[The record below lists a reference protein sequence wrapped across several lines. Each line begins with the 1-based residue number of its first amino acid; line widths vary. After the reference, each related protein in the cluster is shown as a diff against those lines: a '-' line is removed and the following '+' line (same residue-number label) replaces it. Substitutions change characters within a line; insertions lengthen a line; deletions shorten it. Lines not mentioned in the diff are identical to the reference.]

1 MACISNGIYPS
12 GHFAPSSS
20 TLPEGHN
27 RLPKG
32 LWDEKESTRRISGV
46 CLYREGSNGSK
57 KLKGN
62 PILALL
68 LIVLVGL
75 LITSATGAMVTDV
88 AATSPSLVLSPSSG
102 KAGSWAKAA
111 GSMFSEEGDPE
122 FPPQTVIRFNGI
134 EVASAY
140 GGGSFSISFQVPSG
154 IPPGVYPV
162 QAVRGSQSATATFTV
177 VTLPVANFAMDPASG
192 TGPAPLVVQFTETS
206 TGSPTSWWWSFG
218 DDSTSPL
225 PNPSHTYRKNG
236 TYSVTLTVTNM
247 AGNNAR
253 KRTITV
259 YEPTLMV
266 SPLSGKAGSMVTVT
280 GSSFYYDEK
289 RAFRI
294 ILFFNGIEITRDIP
308 MTRSGTMGSFTASF
322 IIPADTAPG
331 SYTVRA
337 ESQADGAET
346 PFTVTNL
353 APRALIDATPPSG
366 KAPLSV
372 HFNGSRS
379 YDEDGS
385 IRSYSWNFGDSKSAT
400 GTAVDHTF
408 SQPGEYHVILTVT
421 DNQGSS
427 GTSSFI
433 IRTDNTP
440 PIADA
445 RGTPPSGQD
454 PLTVNFDGTF
464 SYDPD
469 GKIRSFSWDFG
480 DGSGEQTASTSHQ
493 YQDPGSY
500 TAVLTVTD
508 DKGAADQDEVAIMVG
523 NEPPVAMIRL
533 SPESGTVPLKVTFDG
548 SRSSD
553 PDDTSLT
560 YSWDFGDGFRAGSRT
575 TAHTYEEEGTY
586 QVSLVVTDPH
596 GGSDRA
602 VVTVVAESPFP
613 VLPITGGSLI
623 IICTAIALWYIRQ
636 QIINRRRT
644 IPEFHITTDSGLEFD
659 AGGMGRQEEFPD
671 ITVEVKSGIWKE
683 GDER

>member
-140 GGGSFSISFQVPSG
+140 GGGSFTIPFQVPSG
-154 IPPGVYPV
+154 IPPGAYPV
-162 QAVRGSQSATATFTV
+162 QAVRGSQAATATFTV

-247 AGNNAR
+247 AGTNAR

-400 GTAVDHTF
+400 GPAADHTF
-408 SQPGEYHVILTVT
+408 SQPGEYRVILTVT
-421 DNQGSS
+421 DNQGSL

-445 RGTPPSGQD
+445 RGTPASGPD

-464 SYDPD
+464 SHDPD

-480 DGSGEQTASTSHQ
+480 DGSGEQTSSTSHQ
-493 YQDPGSY
+493 YRDPGSY
-500 TAVLTVTD
+500 TTVLTVTD
-508 DKGAADQDEVAIMVG
+508 DLGATGKDEVVITVG
-523 NEPPVAMIRL
+523 NEHPVAVIGI
-533 SPESGTVPLKVTFDG
+533 SAKSGSVPLMVTFDG
-548 SRSSD
+548 SRSFD
-553 PDDTSLT
+553 PDGTALT
-560 YSWDFGDGFRAGSRT
+560 YSWDFGDGT
-575 TAHTYEEEGTY
+575 TGASKTTSHTYEEEGTY
-586 QVSLVVTDPH
+586 DISLVVTDMH
-596 GGSDRA
+596 GASGRA
-602 VVTVVAESPFP
+602 EETVIAESPFP
-613 VLPITGGSLI
+613 VVPLIGGALI
-623 IICTAIALWYIRQ
+623 IAGTAIALWYIRQ
-636 QIINRRRT
+636 QIVKRRLPS
-644 IPEFHITTDSGLEFD
+644 PEFHITTDSGLEYET
-659 AGGMGRQEEFPD
+659 GMKRTSDEFPD
-671 ITVEVKSGIWKE
+671 ISVEVRSGIWKE
-683 GDER
+683 GDKR

>member
-1 MACISNGIYPS
+1 M
-12 GHFAPSSS
+12 
-20 TLPEGHN
+20 
-27 RLPKG
+27 
-32 LWDEKESTRRISGV
+32 
-46 CLYREGSNGSK
+46 
-57 KLKGN
+57 
-62 PILALL
+62 
-68 LIVLVGL
+68 
-75 LITSATGAMVTDV
+75 
-88 AATSPSLVLSPSSG
+88 
-102 KAGSWAKAA
+102 
-111 GSMFSEEGDPE
+111 
-122 FPPQTVIRFNGI
+122 
-134 EVASAY
+134 
-140 GGGSFSISFQVPSG
+140 
-154 IPPGVYPV
+154 
-162 QAVRGSQSATATFTV
+162 
-177 VTLPVANFAMDPASG
+177 
-192 TGPAPLVVQFTETS
+192 QFTETS

-247 AGNNAR
+247 AGTNAR

-266 SPLSGKAGSMVTVT
+266 SPLSGKAGSMVTAT

-289 RAFRI
+289 SASRI
-294 ILFFNGIEITRDIP
+294 TLFFNGIEITRDIP

-400 GTAVDHTF
+400 GPAADHTF
-408 SQPGEYHVILTVT
+408 SQPGEYRVILTVT
-421 DNQGSS
+421 DNQGSL

-445 RGTPPSGQD
+445 RGTPASGPD

-464 SYDPD
+464 SHDPD

-480 DGSGEQTASTSHQ
+480 DGSGEQTSSTSHQ
-493 YQDPGSY
+493 YRDPGSY
-500 TAVLTVTD
+500 TTVLTVTD
-508 DKGAADQDEVAIMVG
+508 DLGATGKDEVVITVG
-523 NEPPVAMIRL
+523 NEHPVAVIGI
-533 SPESGTVPLKVTFDG
+533 SAKSGSVPLMVTFDG
-548 SRSSD
+548 SRSFD
-553 PDDTSLT
+553 PDGTALT
-560 YSWDFGDGFRAGSRT
+560 YSWDFGDGT
-575 TAHTYEEEGTY
+575 TGASKTTSHTYEEEGTY
-586 QVSLVVTDPH
+586 DISLVVTDMH
-596 GGSDRA
+596 GASGRA
-602 VVTVVAESPFP
+602 EETVIAESPFP
-613 VLPITGGSLI
+613 VVPLIGGALI
-623 IICTAIALWYIRQ
+623 IAGTAI
-636 QIINRRRT
+636 
-644 IPEFHITTDSGLEFD
+644 
-659 AGGMGRQEEFPD
+659 
-671 ITVEVKSGIWKE
+671 
-683 GDER
+683 

>member
-1 MACISNGIYPS
+1 
-12 GHFAPSSS
+12 
-20 TLPEGHN
+20 
-27 RLPKG
+27 
-32 LWDEKESTRRISGV
+32 
-46 CLYREGSNGSK
+46 
-57 KLKGN
+57 LKGN

-247 AGNNAR
+247 AGTNAR

-266 SPLSGKAGSMVTVT
+266 SPLSGKAGSMVTAT

-289 RAFRI
+289 SASRI
-294 ILFFNGIEITRDIP
+294 TLFFNGIEITRDIP

-400 GTAVDHTF
+400 GPAADHTF
-408 SQPGEYHVILTVT
+408 SQPGEYRVILTVT
-421 DNQGSS
+421 DNQGSL

-445 RGTPPSGQD
+445 RGTPASGPD

-464 SYDPD
+464 SHDPD

-480 DGSGEQTASTSHQ
+480 DGSGEQTSSTSHQ
-493 YQDPGSY
+493 YRDPGSY
-500 TAVLTVTD
+500 TTVLTVTD
-508 DKGAADQDEVAIMVG
+508 DLGATGKDEVVITVG
-523 NEPPVAMIRL
+523 NEHPVAVIGI
-533 SPESGTVPLKVTFDG
+533 SAKSGSVPLMVTFDG
-548 SRSSD
+548 SRSFD
-553 PDDTSLT
+553 PDGTALT
-560 YSWDFGDGFRAGSRT
+560 YSWDFGDGT
-575 TAHTYEEEGTY
+575 TGASKTTSHTYEEEGTY
-586 QVSLVVTDPH
+586 DISLVVTDMH
-596 GGSDRA
+596 GASGRA
-602 VVTVVAESPFP
+602 EETVIAESPFP
-613 VLPITGGSLI
+613 VVPLIGGALI
-623 IICTAIALWYIRQ
+623 IAGTAIALWYIRQ
-636 QIINRRRT
+636 QIVKRRLPS
-644 IPEFHITTDSGLEFD
+644 PEFHITTDSGLEYET
-659 AGGMGRQEEFPD
+659 GMKRTSDEFPD
-671 ITVEVKSGIWKE
+671 ISVEVRSGIWKE
-683 GDER
+683 GDKR

>member
-1 MACISNGIYPS
+1 
-12 GHFAPSSS
+12 
-20 TLPEGHN
+20 
-27 RLPKG
+27 
-32 LWDEKESTRRISGV
+32 
-46 CLYREGSNGSK
+46 
-57 KLKGN
+57 
-62 PILALL
+62 
-68 LIVLVGL
+68 
-75 LITSATGAMVTDV
+75 MVTDV

-247 AGNNAR
+247 AGTNAR

-266 SPLSGKAGSMVTVT
+266 SPLSGKAGSMVTAT

-289 RAFRI
+289 SASRI
-294 ILFFNGIEITRDIP
+294 TLFFNGIEITRDIP

-400 GTAVDHTF
+400 GPAADHTF
-408 SQPGEYHVILTVT
+408 SQPGEYRVILTVT
-421 DNQGSS
+421 DNQGSL

-445 RGTPPSGQD
+445 RGTPASGPD

-464 SYDPD
+464 SHDPD

-480 DGSGEQTASTSHQ
+480 DGSGEQTSSTSHQ
-493 YQDPGSY
+493 YRDPGSY
-500 TAVLTVTD
+500 TTVLTVTD
-508 DKGAADQDEVAIMVG
+508 DLGATGKDEVVITVG
-523 NEPPVAMIRL
+523 NEHPVAVIGI
-533 SPESGTVPLKVTFDG
+533 SAKSGSVPLMVTFDG
-548 SRSSD
+548 SRSFD
-553 PDDTSLT
+553 PDGTALT
-560 YSWDFGDGFRAGSRT
+560 YSWDFGDGT
-575 TAHTYEEEGTY
+575 TGASKTTSHTYEEEGTY
-586 QVSLVVTDPH
+586 DISLVVTDMH
-596 GGSDRA
+596 GASGRA
-602 VVTVVAESPFP
+602 EETVIAESPFP
-613 VLPITGGSLI
+613 VVPLIGGALI
-623 IICTAIALWYIRQ
+623 IAGTAIALWYIRQ
-636 QIINRRRT
+636 QIVKRRLPS
-644 IPEFHITTDSGLEFD
+644 PEFHITTDSGLEYET
-659 AGGMGRQEEFPD
+659 GMKRTSDEFPD
-671 ITVEVKSGIWKE
+671 ISVEVRSGIWKE
-683 GDER
+683 GDKR

>member
-1 MACISNGIYPS
+1 M
-12 GHFAPSSS
+12 
-20 TLPEGHN
+20 
-27 RLPKG
+27 
-32 LWDEKESTRRISGV
+32 
-46 CLYREGSNGSK
+46 
-57 KLKGN
+57 KGN

-247 AGNNAR
+247 AGTNAR

-266 SPLSGKAGSMVTVT
+266 SPLSGKAGSMVTAT

-289 RAFRI
+289 SASRI
-294 ILFFNGIEITRDIP
+294 TLFFNGIEITRDIP

-400 GTAVDHTF
+400 GPAADHTF
-408 SQPGEYHVILTVT
+408 SQPGEYRVILTVT
-421 DNQGSS
+421 DNQGSL

-445 RGTPPSGQD
+445 RGTPASGPD

-464 SYDPD
+464 SHDPD

-480 DGSGEQTASTSHQ
+480 DGSGEQTSSTSHQ
-493 YQDPGSY
+493 YRDPGSY
-500 TAVLTVTD
+500 TTVLTVTD
-508 DKGAADQDEVAIMVG
+508 DLGATGKDEVVITVG
-523 NEPPVAMIRL
+523 NEHPVAVIGI
-533 SPESGTVPLKVTFDG
+533 SAKSGSVPLMVTFDG
-548 SRSSD
+548 SRSFD
-553 PDDTSLT
+553 PDGTALT
-560 YSWDFGDGFRAGSRT
+560 YSWDFGDGT
-575 TAHTYEEEGTY
+575 TGASKTTSHTYEEEGTY
-586 QVSLVVTDPH
+586 DISLVVTDMH
-596 GGSDRA
+596 GASGRA
-602 VVTVVAESPFP
+602 EETVIAESPFP
-613 VLPITGGSLI
+613 VVPLIGGALI
-623 IICTAIALWYIRQ
+623 IAGTAIALWYIRQ
-636 QIINRRRT
+636 QIVKRRLPS
-644 IPEFHITTDSGLEFD
+644 PEFHITTDSGLEYET
-659 AGGMGRQEEFPD
+659 GMKRTSDEFPD
-671 ITVEVKSGIWKE
+671 ISVEVRSGIWKE
-683 GDER
+683 GDKR

>member
-1 MACISNGIYPS
+1 M
-12 GHFAPSSS
+12 
-20 TLPEGHN
+20 
-27 RLPKG
+27 
-32 LWDEKESTRRISGV
+32 
-46 CLYREGSNGSK
+46 
-57 KLKGN
+57 KGN

-192 TGPAPLVVQFTETS
+192 TGPAPLVVQFTDTS

-247 AGNNAR
+247 AGTNAR

-266 SPLSGKAGSMVTVT
+266 SPLSGKAGSLVTAT

-289 RAFRI
+289 SASRI
-294 ILFFNGIEITRDIP
+294 TLFFNGIEITRDIP

-400 GTAVDHTF
+400 GPAADHTF
-408 SQPGEYHVILTVT
+408 SQPGEYRVILTVT
-421 DNQGSS
+421 DNQGSL

-445 RGTPPSGQD
+445 RGTPASGPD

-464 SYDPD
+464 SHDPD

-480 DGSGEQTASTSHQ
+480 DGSGEQTSSTSHQ
-493 YQDPGSY
+493 YRDPGSY
-500 TAVLTVTD
+500 T
-508 DKGAADQDEVAIMVG
+508 
-523 NEPPVAMIRL
+523 
-533 SPESGTVPLKVTFDG
+533 
-548 SRSSD
+548 
-553 PDDTSLT
+553 
-560 YSWDFGDGFRAGSRT
+560 
-575 TAHTYEEEGTY
+575 
-586 QVSLVVTDPH
+586 
-596 GGSDRA
+596 
-602 VVTVVAESPFP
+602 
-613 VLPITGGSLI
+613 
-623 IICTAIALWYIRQ
+623 
-636 QIINRRRT
+636 
-644 IPEFHITTDSGLEFD
+644 
-659 AGGMGRQEEFPD
+659 
-671 ITVEVKSGIWKE
+671 
-683 GDER
+683 

>member
-192 TGPAPLVVQFTETS
+192 TGPAPLVVQFTDTS

-218 DDSTSPL
+218 DDSTSTL

-266 SPLSGKAGSMVTVT
+266 SPLSGKAGSMVTAT

-289 RAFRI
+289 SASRI
-294 ILFFNGIEITRDIP
+294 TLFFNGIEITRDIP

-400 GTAVDHTF
+400 GPAADHTF
-408 SQPGEYHVILTVT
+408 SQPGEYRVILTVT
-421 DNQGSS
+421 DNQGSL

-445 RGTPPSGQD
+445 RGTPASGPD

-464 SYDPD
+464 SHDPD

-480 DGSGEQTASTSHQ
+480 DGSGEQTSSTSHQ
-493 YQDPGSY
+493 YRDPGSY
-500 TAVLTVTD
+500 TTVLTVTD
-508 DKGAADQDEVAIMVG
+508 DLGATGKDEVVITVG
-523 NEPPVAMIRL
+523 NEHPVAVIGI
-533 SPESGTVPLKVTFDG
+533 SAKSGSVPLMVTFDG
-548 SRSSD
+548 SRSFD
-553 PDDTSLT
+553 PDGTALT
-560 YSWDFGDGFRAGSRT
+560 YSWDFGDGT
-575 TAHTYEEEGTY
+575 TGASKTTSHTYEEEGTY
-586 QVSLVVTDPH
+586 DISLVVTDMH
-596 GGSDRA
+596 GASGRA
-602 VVTVVAESPFP
+602 EETVIAESPFP
-613 VLPITGGSLI
+613 VVPLIGGALI
-623 IICTAIALWYIRQ
+623 IAGTAIALWYIRQ
-636 QIINRRRT
+636 QIVKRRLPS
-644 IPEFHITTDSGLEFD
+644 PEFHITTDSGLEYET
-659 AGGMGRQEEFPD
+659 GMKRTSDEFPD
-671 ITVEVKSGIWKE
+671 ISVEVRSGIWKE
-683 GDER
+683 GDKR

>member
-289 RAFRI
+289 RASRI
-294 ILFFNGIEITRDIP
+294 TLFFNGIEITRDIP

-400 GTAVDHTF
+400 GPAADHTF
-408 SQPGEYHVILTVT
+408 SQPGEYRVILTVT
-421 DNQGSS
+421 DNQGSL

-445 RGTPPSGQD
+445 RGTPASGPD

-464 SYDPD
+464 SHDPD

-480 DGSGEQTASTSHQ
+480 DGSGEQTSSTSHQ
-493 YQDPGSY
+493 YRDPGSY
-500 TAVLTVTD
+500 TTVLTVTD
-508 DKGAADQDEVAIMVG
+508 DLGATGKDEVVITVG
-523 NEPPVAMIRL
+523 NEHPVAVIGI
-533 SPESGTVPLKVTFDG
+533 SAKSGSVPLMVTFDG
-548 SRSSD
+548 SRSFD
-553 PDDTSLT
+553 PDGTALT
-560 YSWDFGDGFRAGSRT
+560 YSWDFGDGT
-575 TAHTYEEEGTY
+575 TGASKTTSHTYEEEGTY
-586 QVSLVVTDPH
+586 DISLVVTDMH
-596 GGSDRA
+596 GASGRA
-602 VVTVVAESPFP
+602 EETVIAESPFP
-613 VLPITGGSLI
+613 VVPLIGGALI
-623 IICTAIALWYIRQ
+623 IAGTAIALWYIRQ
-636 QIINRRRT
+636 QIVKRRLPS
-644 IPEFHITTDSGLEFD
+644 PEFHITTDSGLEYET
-659 AGGMGRQEEFPD
+659 GMKRTSDEFPD
-671 ITVEVKSGIWKE
+671 ISVEVRSGIWKE
-683 GDER
+683 GDKR